1 MVEVELALATA
12 LKTEGSVHSAGCVSF
27 ALPSRPNANHRTNSA
42 PFDGT
47 PPPHFYGELVKTDEG
62 CDILRDSGHFDDFA
76 AIISL
81 HAESDFDQEFI
92 ETLKSVL
99 WAVVRCCL
107 FVIRCDVLICSHDRA
122 TSARPLPA

>member
-1 MVEVELALATA
+1 MRIT
-12 LKTEGSVHSAGCVSF
+12 F
-27 ALPSRPNANHRTNSA
+27 SRQREISPDQCHARSS

-99 WAVVRCCL
+99 WAVVRPR
-107 FVIRCDVLICSHDRA
+107 IPASNA
-122 TSARPLPA
+122 TH